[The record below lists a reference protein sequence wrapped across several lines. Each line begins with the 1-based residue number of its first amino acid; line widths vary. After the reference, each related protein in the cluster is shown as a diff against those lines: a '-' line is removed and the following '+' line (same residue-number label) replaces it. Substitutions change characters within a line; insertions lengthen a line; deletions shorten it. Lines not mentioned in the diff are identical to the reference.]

1 MSNIITIA
9 SDGAKKKKGGG
20 TNAILT
26 LMKELSDFQEKV
38 ATCIEAQD
46 IVDRQE
52 KLGVFHDKL
61 DDIAEILLEM
71 ASEGIKSKR
80 KVEVLEED
88 SDVDLE
94 EPEDSKVEEK
104 LVSDRPKASS
114 IGRIQMVNIPSIPSL
129 PR

>member
-1 MSNIITIA
+1 MDNIITIA
-9 SDGAKKKKGGG
+9 SDGVKKKKGNG

-26 LMKELSDFQEKV
+26 LMKELSDFQDKV

-46 IVDRQE
+46 IEDRRE
-52 KLGVFHDKL
+52 KLALFHDKL

-80 KVEVLEED
+80 QLDVVEDEGDVLE
-88 SDVDLE
+88 DVT
-94 EPEDSKVEEK
+94 
-104 LVSDRPKASS
+104 VSARPRASS
-114 IGRIQMVNIPSIPSL
+114 IGRVQMINAPSIPKL